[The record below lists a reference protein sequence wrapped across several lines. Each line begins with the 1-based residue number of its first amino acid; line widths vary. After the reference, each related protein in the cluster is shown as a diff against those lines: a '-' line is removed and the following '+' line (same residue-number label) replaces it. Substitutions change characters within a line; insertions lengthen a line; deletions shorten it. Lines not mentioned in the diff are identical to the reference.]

1 MAGTR
6 LFVGNLPYSTTE
18 QQLRDLFGRSGG
30 KVASVRLITDV
41 DTGRSKGYAFVEMAT
56 PEEAEKAIKEFN
68 SANVGGRSIVVDEAR
83 PRGAGGGSS
92 RKGGRPS

>member
-18 QQLRDLFGRSGG
+18 QQLRDLFSRSGG

-56 PEEAEKAIKEFN
+56 PEEAEKAIKELN
-68 SANVGGRSIVVDEAR
+68 SSNVGGRSIVVDEAR
-83 PRGAGGGSS
+83 PRGAGGGNP